1 MMSFEKGPIFNV
13 QSKHDKKKKKAE
25 LERCCDF
32 FFFFFIFYLEASKK
46 ICKGWSSFGLRD
58 GENRAAK
65 FFIWR
70 DLKRYALSIAES

>member
-1 MMSFEKGPIFNV
+1 MFN
-13 QSKHDKKKKKAE
+13 QSTTKKKKKQSLRDAAI
-25 LERCCDF
+25 